1 MSRLPAVHWRI
12 IPRVFGTGYCGGRSR
27 KRAALQESIKDARR
41 ADKEEY
47 RQAIDEYK
55 VAKTD
60 WNSSRRFAARIL
72 NGDLDAYKEVIQET
86 SPFRDIDVLGSS
98 IGFRFPNPAV
108 IQAELHVNS
117 EKVIPSEIKSQVT
130 TGELSVKLMP
140 KARFNE
146 IYQDYVCGCVL
157 RVARELFALLPI
169 KMVVVTA
176 FGEILNTQTGHL
188 EEKAVLSVAVP
199 RDFVSQIQ
207 WETVDPS
214 DAMENFVHRMCFKK
228 FKGLVAVEP
237 IELSEISL

>member
-1 MSRLPAVHWRI
+1 M
-12 IPRVFGTGYCGGRSR
+12 
-27 KRAALQESIKDARR
+27 
-41 ADKEEY
+41 
-47 RQAIDEYK
+47 
-55 VAKTD
+55 
-60 WNSSRRFAARIL
+60 
-72 NGDLDAYKEVIQET
+72 IQET

-117 EKVIPSEIKSQVT
+117 EKVIPSEIKSQLT
-130 TGELSVKLMP
+130 TGELCVKPMP

-157 RVARELFALLPI
+157 RVARELFAPLPV
-169 KMVVVTA
+169 KMMVVTA

-237 IELSEISL
+237 IELSEVAL